1 MNQSIKVILSFLIL
15 IWAAYFLS
23 WLIPINQFGLVPRT
37 PLGLI
42 GIFTAPF
49 LHGSLSHIIGNSI
62 SFTIFAV
69 ALALLEDDKMFGK
82 VMLMM
87 VIGGLLT
94 WIWGRTANHI
104 GASGLIFSL
113 WGYMLLSGWFSRKI
127 KYILVSLI
135 LMFFYG
141 GMIFSVLPGKVG
153 VSWDGHL
160 FGSIAGGV
168 VSRLYQRK
176 NPEA

>member
-1 MNQSIKVILSFLIL
+1 LNQSIKVILGFLIA

-23 WLIPINQFGLVPRT
+23 WMIPINQFGLVPRT
-37 PLGLI
+37 QLGLI

-62 SFTIFAV
+62 SFTLFAV
-69 ALALLEDDKMFGK
+69 ALALLEGNKMFAK
-82 VMLMM
+82 VMLMV

-94 WIWGRTANHI
+94 WVWGRSANHI

-135 LMFFYG
+135 LIFFYG
-141 GMIFSVLPGKVG
+141 GMIFSILPGQVG
-153 VSWDGHL
+153 ISWEGHL
-160 FGSIAGGV
+160 FGFIAGFF
-168 VSRLYQRK
+168 VSWLYHRK
-176 NPEA
+176 PRGG

>member
-1 MNQSIKVILSFLIL
+1 MNQSIKVIFSFLIV

-23 WLIPINQFGLVPRT
+23 WLIPINQFGLAPRT

-49 LHGSLSHIIGNSI
+49 LHGSLSHIIGNSF

-69 ALALLEDDKMFGK
+69 ALALLEGDKMFGK
-82 VMLMM
+82 VMLMV
-87 VIGGLLT
+87 VIGGVLT

-127 KYILVSLI
+127 KYIFVSLI

-160 FGSIAGGV
+160 FGFIAGGF
-168 VSRLYQRK
+168 VSWLYHRK
-176 NPEA
+176 KPEA